1 MAFAYLNPLIAL
13 WQSGGLRYVL
23 APDAVRRQNASSSK
37 TTEPRKAPP
46 ITREVAQTSPA
57 PPKENPRQNEQKW
70 RPEPPENWPPVWRA
84 RLEQTPKGKIA
95 WAYWRLGDD
104 LCGKTGDSE
113 KIARRQLLAKLIK
126 ELGFPK
132 GSHAFWPPTLPDA
145 PNVNPR
151 LFWSALH
158 ALGCRGTILLGSEI
172 ARAVMPDSDPKPLTR
187 SRLNGQFV
195 WILRDI
201 NYLAANPQHYE
212 PTLLFLRQSLGR
224 FVGL

>member
-1 MAFAYLNPLIAL
+1 MRVAFAYLNPLVAL

-23 APDAVRRQNASSSK
+23 APDVIRQKN
-37 TTEPRKAPP
+37 
-46 ITREVAQTSPA
+46 PA
-57 PPKENPRQNEQKW
+57 PPKTSEPRKSAPITRREPPTPPRERPRQKEQKW
-70 RPEPPENWPPVWRA
+70 SPEPPENWPAVWRA
-84 RLEQTPKGKIA
+84 RLEQTQKGKIA

-104 LCGKTGDSE
+104 LCGATDDPE
-113 KIARRQLLAKLIK
+113 KAARRQLLAKLIK

-132 GSHAFWPPTLPDA
+132 GSHAFWPPTLPGD
-145 PNVNPR
+145 PNVDPR